1 MRSVH
6 SKKSHYIEYACHNGS
21 YHCHI
26 SDGSTVSSL
35 LPIDIEQLF
44 QGLQLNEEVKGE
56 ISGIVPISA
65 RDALVREYRKTL
77 IEKHKKKFEE
87 FIRVPQNLAD
97 IHNGIY
103 SRELILLLREI
114 NKVRFL
120 CRELILLLRE
130 INKNFHL
137 VPCPLSEIELKR
149 IGIDRSTMPPSL
161 PVKYYYKSTFQVHGR
176 GRSRGSGYNNGTRNS
191 PLNYVR
197 APNDVKINN
206 RQPLQSSSS
215 LDVKAE
221 IEVCFYFSNSSSL
234 NVKAEIEVCFYF
246 SK

>member
-103 SRELILLLREI
+103 S
-114 NKVRFL
+114 
-120 CRELILLLRE
+120 RELILLLRE